1 MNDNEYYELIAKL
14 IISKSDIETTI
25 NEYVEKLKEDTD
37 NQINEKRFRELL
49 IAINEY
55 FVELLKLC
63 TDSLLIVN
71 NVINKREEKNYVDEK
86 H

>member
-37 NQINEKRFRELL
+37 NQINEKRFREFL